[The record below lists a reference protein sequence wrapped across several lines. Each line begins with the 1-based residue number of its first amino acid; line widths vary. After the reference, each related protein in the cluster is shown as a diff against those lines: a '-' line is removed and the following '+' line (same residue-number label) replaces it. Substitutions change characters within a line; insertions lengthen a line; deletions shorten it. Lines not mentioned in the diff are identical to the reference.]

1 MAFNIADFSSKIN
14 EHGVAKN
21 NLFFATITTPPGI
34 AGVMKGNKIVES
46 GDLKFFCRSVTLPEF
61 DIATTDYQPSGFG
74 SPTRRP
80 QGMNFPILPAVFMV
94 DSNFGVMKFFHRWA
108 QSIVQY
114 DRSQGSNGSVNNTL
128 PFEMGYKSEYAT
140 TMTVHVYS
148 YASES
153 IKYKYEFRGLYP
165 TNVGSVSEAW
175 ENNAEVMTLPVGFT
189 YDSLT
194 VSGATS
200 PVVLDRESGVNGL
213 LSWFSTINTVA
224 QAIKGIKRPRNIQ
237 DAINEITNISTI
249 VNSFK

>member
-1 MAFNIADFSSKIN
+1 
-14 EHGVAKN
+14 
-21 NLFFATITTPPGI
+21 
-34 AGVMKGNKIVES
+34 
-46 GDLKFFCRSVTLPEF
+46 
-61 DIATTDYQPSGFG
+61 
-74 SPTRRP
+74 
-80 QGMNFPILPAVFMV
+80 
-94 DSNFGVMKFFHRWA
+94 
-108 QSIVQY
+108 
-114 DRSQGSNGSVNNTL
+114 
-128 PFEMGYKSEYAT
+128 
-140 TMTVHVYS
+140 
-148 YASES
+148 
-153 IKYKYEFRGLYP
+153 LYP
-165 TNVGSVSEAW
+165 TNIGSVSEAW

>member
-1 MAFNIADFSSKIN
+1 MAFNIANFSSKIN

-21 NLFFATITTPPGI
+21 NLFFATITTPTGI
-34 AGVMKGNKIVES
+34 AGAMEENKIVQS

-61 DIATTDYQPSGFG
+61 DISTTDYQPNGFG
-74 SPTRRP
+74 SPIRRP

-114 DRSQGSNGSVNNTL
+114 DRSAGNNGNVGGAL
-128 PFEMGYKSEYAT
+128 PFEMGYKS
-140 TMTVHVYS
+140 
-148 YASES
+148 
-153 IKYKYEFRGLYP
+153 
-165 TNVGSVSEAW
+165 
-175 ENNAEVMTLPVGFT
+175 
-189 YDSLT
+189 
-194 VSGATS
+194 GA
-200 PVVLDRESGVNGL
+200 NGL

-224 QAIKGIKRPRNIQ
+224 QAIRGIKRPRNIQ